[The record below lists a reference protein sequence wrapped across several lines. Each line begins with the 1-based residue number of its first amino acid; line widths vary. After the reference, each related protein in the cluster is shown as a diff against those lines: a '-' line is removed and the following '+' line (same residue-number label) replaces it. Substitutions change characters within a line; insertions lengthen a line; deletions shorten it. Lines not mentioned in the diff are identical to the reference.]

1 MMRTFLLILVLVVA
15 AERFASAGDGSCTA
29 IDLSGLVPADD
40 PRVRIATTMEI
51 AWDAAWITC
60 GEEPAPLQVVEVAPA
75 SADLHHR
82 GVSAIEHVEGAGP
95 ERFRYDNVST
105 AAKWP
110 PMLGRFTRHGPV
122 TELVAAEDDLLVVMA
137 AGDEMTLTFPVP
149 PGPPPGWRRDFLL
162 HSVGWDKDANLAT
175 AVGQSVEPLPFVS
188 MRSYPPA
195 PDDDPRATPARDR
208 WLRDYQ
214 TRVQA
219 EDFWQAI
226 RQHGMTSPV
235 RER

>member
-1 MMRTFLLILVLVVA
+1 MGFPGGKTKTI
-15 AERFASAGDGSCTA
+15 A

-51 AWDAAWITC
+51 AWDAAWTTS
-60 GEEPAPLQVVEVAPA
+60 GEEPAPLAVVELAPA
-75 SADLHHR
+75 AADLHHR
-82 GVSAIEHVEGAGP
+82 GVSAIEHPVGAGP
-95 ERFRYDNVST
+95 ERFRYDDVTT

-110 PMLGRFTRHGPV
+110 PMLGRFTRYGPV
-122 TELVAAEDDLLVVMA
+122 TDLVGAEDDLLVVMA
-137 AGDEMTLTFPVP
+137 AGDEMTLEFPVP

-175 AVGQSVEPLPFVS
+175 AEGQSVEPLPFVA

-195 PDDDPRATPARDR
+195 PDDAPAATPARAA

-219 EDFWQAI
+219 EDYWQRI
-226 RQHGMTSPV
+226 RRHGTSSPA
-235 RER
+235 R